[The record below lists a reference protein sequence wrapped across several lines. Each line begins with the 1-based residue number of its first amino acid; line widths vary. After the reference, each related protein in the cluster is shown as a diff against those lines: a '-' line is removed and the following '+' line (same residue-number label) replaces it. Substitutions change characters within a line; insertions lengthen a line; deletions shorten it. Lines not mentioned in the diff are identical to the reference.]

1 MKIITLNCPNCGAPF
16 YPPKDKNTCFC
27 GNCGTKMIVDNDEV
41 FININVNERS
51 ERINRYIDEAK
62 ISQAMISVEKQKA
75 RHKFIIT
82 LIGIIV
88 GLFIGFVFFCRI
100 MSSLD

>member
-51 ERINRYIDEAK
+51 ERINRYIDEARITNAK
-62 ISQAMISVEKQKA
+62 ISAEKQKA
-75 RHKFIIT
+75 RYKFILT
-82 LIGIIV
+82 LIGV
-88 GLFIGFVFFCRI
+88 FVALFIGFFVFVRI
-100 MSSLD
+100 MLLF